1 MGLRL
6 NTDSNF
12 NNQSPIV
19 NNQTITNPQTTNYQ
33 TGAQKIRFGYSLL
46 VIGIFLIIVSW
57 LLVIPSSVAH
67 GASSLEAQAL
77 YEQGNI
83 CAEAKDFVSAK
94 KFYEY
99 SVKADPNFAL
109 GHNGLGF
116 AYFKLGGLDSAEA
129 EYNEA
134 LKRDPKLAVAYNNLG
149 IVYYHKY
156 GFWGSSE
163 SSSLD
168 KAIDYYKKAIEIKPD
183 YAKAM
188 VNMSVAYAKKGDLW
202 NAYLIYQKAGETD
215 AKYID
220 ERKKGEQA
228 QKEIGDLKNKYPNI
242 DIKALEVK
250 YGSGE
255 GK

>member
-1 MGLRL
+1 
-6 NTDSNF
+6 
-12 NNQSPIV
+12 
-19 NNQTITNPQTTNYQ
+19 
-33 TGAQKIRFGYSLL
+33 
-46 VIGIFLIIVSW
+46 
-57 LLVIPSSVAH
+57 
-67 GASSLEAQAL
+67 L

-83 CAEAKDFVSAK
+83 YSEAKDFASAK

-99 SVKADPNFAL
+99 SIKADPNFAL

-168 KAIDYYKKAIEIKPD
+168 IAIDYYKKAIELKPD

-188 VNMSVAYAKKGDLW
+188 VNMSVAYSKKGDLW
-202 NAYLIYQKAGETD
+202 NAFLTYQKAAETD
-215 AKYID
+215 AKYVD
-220 ERKKGEQA
+220 ERKQGEQA
-228 QKEIGDLKNKYPNI
+228 QKEINDLKSKYPNI
-242 DIKALEVK
+242 DIKALEAK